1 MRAIVLLLNAK
12 LILET
17 SALVCCASWA
27 GFVGQSQAQANSR
40 LEHTASAF
48 YRIYLTTR
56 PTGIPNAAIRTKF
69 SPAISHTLAQLLER
83 ADSAERHYAKVTRR
97 LVPPLVQGDIF
108 TSLFEGAENFTVR
121 DCKRTEAVTV
131 CGVELRY
138 GSGGNSAQWVDKIH
152 LVRSRGR
159 WVVDDIEYGGDWG
172 FMHKGRLKDVL
183 RRAIIDGNH
192 ARP

>member
-1 MRAIVLLLNAK
+1 MVLPLDAK
-12 LILET
+12 LILKT
-17 SALVCCASWA
+17 GVLVCCTAWA
-27 GFVGQSQAQANSR
+27 GFVGPSQAQADSR
-40 LEHTASAF
+40 LEHAASAF
-48 YRIYLTTR
+48 YRIYLTNR
-56 PTGIPNAAIRTKF
+56 PAGIPNAAIRAKF
-69 SPAISHTLAQLLER
+69 SPAISHTLGQLLER

-108 TSLFEGAENFTVR
+108 TSLFEGAVNFTVR
-121 DCKRTEAVTV
+121 DCKRTESATV
-131 CGVELRY
+131 CGVALRY
-138 GSGGNSAQWVDKIH
+138 GSGSNSAQWVDKIH

-172 FMHKGRLKDVL
+172 FMHQGRLKDVL

>member
-1 MRAIVLLLNAK
+1 MVLPLDAK
-12 LILET
+12 RILKT
-17 SALVCCASWA
+17 GVLVCCAAWT
-27 GFVGQSQAQANSR
+27 GFVGPSQAQADSR
-40 LEHTASAF
+40 LEHAASAF
-48 YRIYLTTR
+48 YRIYLTNR
-56 PTGIPNAAIRTKF
+56 PAGIPNAAIRAKF

-121 DCKRTEAVTV
+121 DCKRTESATV
-131 CGVELRY
+131 CGVALRY
-138 GSGGNSAQWVDKIH
+138 GSGSNSAQWVDKIH

-172 FMHKGRLKDVL
+172 FMHKGRLKGVL
-183 RRAIIDGNH
+183 RRVIIDGNH

>member
-1 MRAIVLLLNAK
+1 MVLPLDAK
-12 LILET
+12 LILKT
-17 SALVCCASWA
+17 GVLVCCATWA
-27 GFVGQSQAQANSR
+27 GFVGTSQAQADSR
-40 LEHTASAF
+40 LEHAASAF
-48 YRIYLTTR
+48 YRIYLNNR
-56 PTGIPNAAIRTKF
+56 PAGIPNAAIRAKF

-121 DCKRTEAVTV
+121 DCKRTEAATF

-183 RRAIIDGNH
+183 RRVIIDGNH